1 MKTIMKNLFRFLARW
16 NELIS
21 LPLAILLWAFSPE
34 LIRMIDPTAGVYDA
48 GIFQIIIFTLIQFF
62 LFTGIS
68 WLYLKLVFPRG
79 YDVLDELFNNP
90 LNQISLWQ
98 KSKLALC
105 LFSLLLLSLVLLS
118 RVI

>member
-1 MKTIMKNLFRFLARW
+1 MKKILRFFARW

-21 LPLAILLWAFSPE
+21 LPLAVLLWVFSPQ

-62 LFTGIS
+62 LFTGIA
-68 WLYLKLVFPRG
+68 WIYLKMVFPRG
-79 YDVLDELFNNP
+79 YEVLDELFTNP
-90 LNQISLWQ
+90 LNQLSLWQ
-98 KSKLALC
+98 KSKLALG
-105 LFSLLLLSLVLLS
+105 LFSLLLLSLVFLS